1 MEKFFACFA
10 CNMLHHY
17 FCYIHAKVYS
27 VHRFKPQLFFQK
39 KVLEM
44 KYWMVNEGRKR
55 SLVSQQNV
63 KS

>member
-10 CNMLHHY
+10 RNMLHHY
-17 FCYIHAKVYS
+17 FCYIHAKVYRS
-27 VHRFKPQLFFQK
+27 TDSNHNCFSK
-39 KVLEM
+39 KNVLET

-55 SLVSQQNV
+55 PLASQQNV